1 MDVSRENTM
10 ASTIQSRQIGRVTGS
25 SKGPTVVVVCG
36 IHGNEPAG
44 IEATRRILS
53 RLDRGDIRIAGELMI
68 LAGNLAALQMSV
80 RHQVKDLNRV
90 WSEKQVAALRDRHPS
105 EDDAED
111 REQRELL
118 AAIEAAQGRARGPVY
133 LADFHT
139 TSASG
144 IPFVIFGDTLEQRRF
159 VQAFPIPIVIGLE
172 EQIDGALSSYWTRR
186 GCVTFSV
193 EGGQHM
199 DKGSVDNLEAVLW
212 LTMARA
218 GLLSDTTLP
227 ELTAAAELLEQKRAG
242 LPRVLEVLSRRAIS
256 PEDAFR
262 MEPGFRNLDHAAAGR
277 LLARDRNGE
286 IRAEDD
292 GVVILPLYQGLGSDG
307 FFWGRAVSRVR
318 MKAAEVL
325 RRVRA
330 DWLLGFLP
338 GVRRDP
344 NSPRRLILQER
355 TRSEVELDALYLFGY
370 RRFRQDEGNV
380 VLERQTHN

>member
-1 MDVSRENTM
+1 MIGKTPTTI
-10 ASTIQSRQIGRVTGS
+10 STSLHDRLLGRITG
-25 SKGPTVVVVCG
+25 KQAGATVIVVCG

-44 IEATRRILS
+44 IEATKRVLA
-53 RLDRGDIRIAGELMI
+53 RLERGDIRVSGELMI
-68 LAGNLAALQMSV
+68 LAGNLAALRAGV

-90 WSEKQVAALRDRHPS
+90 WKEAEVAALRDRAPS
-105 EDDAED
+105 DDDAED
-111 REQRELL
+111 AEQRELL
-118 AAIEAAQGRARGPVY
+118 LSIEAAQGRARGSVY

-193 EGGQHM
+193 EGGQHNET
-199 DKGSVDNLEAVLW
+199 GSVDNLEAVLW

-218 GLLSDTTLP
+218 GIIAENSLP
-227 ELTAAAELLEQKRAG
+227 ELAAAAELLEQKRAG

-256 PEDAFR
+256 PDDAFR

-277 LLARDRNGE
+277 LLARDKNGE

-307 FFWGRAVSRVR
+307 FFWGRAVSRIR
-318 MKAAEVL
+318 MKTAEVL
-325 RRVRA
+325 RRIRA
-330 DWLLGFLP
+330 DWMLGLLP

-344 NSPRRLILQER
+344 QSPKRLILQER
-355 TRSEVELDALYLFGY
+355 TRSDVELDALYLFGY
-370 RRFRQDEGNV
+370 RKLRQHDGKV